1 MYTLFKRL
9 YHRLSV
15 CCIFCFLPACQKG
28 LLMVRKHENYLK
40 AAKKKKKRLETS
52 VLLNQTKC
60 AKLNRCTPLDR
71 VMFHVCALLKSWVKC
86 GKCCNAG
93 QMSAG

>member
-40 AAKKKKKRLETS
+40 AAKKKKKKAG
-52 VLLNQTKC
+52 NQR
-60 AKLNRCTPLDR
+60 ASEPN
-71 VMFHVCALLKSWVKC
+71 
-86 GKCCNAG
+86 
-93 QMSAG
+93 QMR